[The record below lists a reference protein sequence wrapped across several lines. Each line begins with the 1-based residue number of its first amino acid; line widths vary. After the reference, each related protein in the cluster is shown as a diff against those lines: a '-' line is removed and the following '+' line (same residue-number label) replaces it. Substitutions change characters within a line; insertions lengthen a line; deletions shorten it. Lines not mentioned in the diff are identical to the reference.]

1 MHIFENKTKTSAD
14 AQVHKSNSDSKI
26 NRLPVVINLHTQCK
40 KRVKLSFHLFH
51 NIFAF
56 NQAYL
61 FHSFL
66 SHLVLDQPVIC
77 FSPAS
82 PRKIHTWAEKM
93 SYQELL

>member
-66 SHLVLDQPVIC
+66 SHLVLDQPVTC